1 MGGKSSS
8 SSSSNTTN
16 VTGQNA
22 IDGDNLGTAISGV
35 NNSTVNVTATD
46 HGAVAKAFE
55 LGEKSFEFGESSL
68 DMVENAVGE
77 TLGFADSTVKESLGF
92 AENAM
97 DSSMGLANN
106 SLRFADNALDESLG
120 FADGIFD
127 DALGAVSDSNE
138 RTLMFAEN
146 ALDEY
151 SATNSENL
159 QMVAGLAGNQAEQNT
174 KNISAMM
181 ELAKFNKDGGQSQL
195 NKQQLILVGII
206 IVVMGV
212 VAAKAVK

>member
-92 AENAM
+92 AENA
-97 DSSMGLANN
+97 
-106 SLRFADNALDESLG
+106 LDESLG
-120 FADGIFD
+120 FADGVFD

>member
-1 MGGKSSS
+1 MGGRSSS

-46 HGAVAKAFE
+46 HGAVSKAFE

-92 AENAM
+92 AENA
-97 DSSMGLANN
+97 
-106 SLRFADNALDESLG
+106 LDESLG
-120 FADGIFD
+120 FADGVFD
-127 DALGAVSDSNE
+127 DALGAVADNSE

-159 QMVAGLAGNQAEQNT
+159 QMVAGLAGNQAAQNS
-174 KNISAMM
+174 KNLNAMM

>member
-1 MGGKSSS
+1 MGGRSSS

-46 HGAVAKAFE
+46 HGSVGKAFE
-55 LGEKSFEFGESSL
+55 FGQSSL
-68 DMVENAVGE
+68 DMVGNA
-77 TLGFADSTVKESLGF
+77 F
-92 AENAM
+92 
-97 DSSMGLANN
+97 
-106 SLRFADNALDESLG
+106 DESLG
-120 FADGIFD
+120 FADGVFD
-127 DALGAVSDSNE
+127 DALGAVADNSE
-138 RTLMFAEN
+138 RTLIFAEN

-159 QMVAGLAGNQAEQNT
+159 QMVAGLAGNQAAQNS
-174 KNISAMM
+174 KNLNAMM
-181 ELAKFNKDGGQSQL
+181 ELAKFNKDGGQSQTS
-195 NKQQLILVGII
+195 KQQLILVGII